1 MRPNEQR
8 PNEARSRGL
17 PIAVAVVS
25 LVAVLPLRPA
35 VLHARWLSP
44 QDSRS
49 TAELAAL
56 AMNDLFNEA
65 FDVCVRRA
73 MLEKDAGRGEA
84 RIDAAITEAS
94 RYLDAIAAIVTERQ
108 GGQTPGW
115 MTEMAAAHTAKT
127 CQQAFRRFL
136 ARAPAAATPARRKAT
151 AARRRDPQ
159 EQLPPWLAP
168 PAQ

>member
-1 MRPNEQR
+1 MHT
-8 PNEARSRGL
+8 
-17 PIAVAVVS
+17 AVVVVS
-25 LVAVLPLRPA
+25 LVALLPLRPA
-35 VLHARWLSP
+35 ALHARWLSP

-49 TAELAAL
+49 VAELATM

-73 MLEKDAGRGEA
+73 MLEKDVGRGDA
-84 RIDAAITEAS
+84 RIGATITEAS

-136 ARAPAAATPARRKAT
+136 AGAPAAAATPARRKAT